1 MSTRRSLRAG
11 FISVG
16 KTPTQ
21 PAHRAYQAAGFS
33 AVDFEGVS
41 LLAGVLS
48 LLAEELS
55 LLLSD
60 AVDDAAEPVA
70 LDPEESLEVSD
81 LFELPFA

>member
-1 MSTRRSLRAG
+1 MSTRRSLRLG
-11 FISVG
+11 FTLVG

-21 PAHRAYQAAGFS
+21 PAHRGYQAAGFS

-70 LDPEESLEVSD
+70 PDPEESLEVSD
-81 LFELPFA
+81 LFELPLA